1 MTLGV
6 TVGSDSSSKEDVVV
20 VVARSSLIKSL
31 SPASDQLDAQNRGI
45 LGQDGGDGDTGE
57 DIMILV
63 TSGGMLM
70 SYTWTHFPVTN
81 LGRSK

>member
-1 MTLGV
+1 M
-6 TVGSDSSSKEDVVV
+6 
-20 VVARSSLIKSL
+20 ARSSLIKSL